1 MGNRKTSDLISVQRE
16 NASSSSEKDEQTT
29 MRFPLDTL
37 AVEAVEQSLRA
48 GAERSGVQGRILDRL
63 LMAASEVVE
72 ALFTLA
78 GALHIRGD
86 LVVQVQPYSQWIT
99 VDLTFP
105 RTLPLDPRFDQDDA
119 ALTEFPG
126 MRVHPDIFWR
136 RMILEWVDKAS
147 WQTRGSQV
155 TVSLTQYARRVESP
169 GELYFLG
176 LTPKLATGV
185 EIRTAGEMALAL
197 CTGRQSAYRLTP
209 EARFVLEAADGRTE
223 VRAIYRAFIKQFG
236 LVHPQFVGQ
245 IVEDLLAKELL
256 VSGEALW
263 QGKPVPKF
271 GAILSNLL
279 RLQLSLP
286 NPDGLFVAI
295 QRSVGW
301 LWSAPAL
308 LLWLAFIGTTLI
320 VIGFRLPPGFS
331 FPFRF
336 SGGSSLDFLLMYLA
350 GFFFSVLVHEF
361 SHGVVLKRLGGK
373 IRAFGVMFYFGIIC
387 AFVDTTEAWM
397 FPSRWKRVAISLAGP
412 LSTLVLAC
420 LFNWGQELCL
430 RTGATTG
437 ALIFNSLTLASLTNA
452 LLNLIPFL
460 ELDGYYILVDLTDQ
474 PNLQNRSFAF
484 LGAALARLLRQKAL
498 PPLPG
503 RTRWLYLAYS
513 LATIAI
519 FFWLFF
525 WPLFLTL
532 LDATRGIFNPLGIF
546 LGVMMLL
553 VLLQLG
559 IHGGL
564 NWYRRNV
571 LVHLD
576 LKIRTS
582 S

>member
-1 MGNRKTSDLISVQRE
+1 MENHKTNDVISVWPE
-16 NASSSSEKDEQTT
+16 NRSSSSETDEQTT

-37 AVEAVEQSLRA
+37 AVEAVEQSLRTW
-48 GAERSGVQGRILDRL
+48 AERSGVQGRILDRL

-78 GALHIRGD
+78 NALHVRGD
-86 LVVQVQPYSQWIT
+86 LLVRVQPYSQWIT

-176 LTPKLATGV
+176 LTPRLANGV
-185 EIRTAGEMALAL
+185 EIRTVGEMALAL
-197 CTGRQSAYRLTP
+197 CSGSQSAFRLTP

-223 VRAIYRAFIKQFG
+223 VRAIYRAYIKQFG
-236 LVHPQFVGQ
+236 LVHPQFIGG
-245 IVEDLLAKELL
+245 IVEDLLAKDLL

-263 QGKPVPKF
+263 RSKPVSRIRS
-271 GAILSNLL
+271 ILSNLL
-279 RLQLSLP
+279 RLQFSLP
-286 NPDGLFVAI
+286 NPDGLFTAI

-301 LWSAPAL
+301 LWGLPAL
-308 LLWLAFIGTTLI
+308 LVWLAFIGTTFG

-336 SGGSSLDFLLMYLA
+336 SSGSGLDFLLIYLA

-361 SHGVVLKRLGGK
+361 SHGVVLKRLGGR

-397 FPSRWKRVAISLAGP
+397 IANRWKRVAISLAGP

-420 LFNWGQELCL
+420 MFNWGQELCL
-430 RTGATTG
+430 RIGATAG

-484 LGAALARLLRQKAL
+484 LGAVLARLLRQKAL
-498 PPLPG
+498 PSLPG
-503 RTRWLYLAYS
+503 KTRWLYLAYALS
-513 LATIAI
+513 TIVV

-532 LDATRGIFNPLGIF
+532 LDATRGIFNPMGIF

-576 LKIRTS
+576 LKVRTPG
-582 S
+582 

>member
-1 MGNRKTSDLISVQRE
+1 LISVGRD
-16 NASSSSEKDEQTT
+16 SGSGSSETNEQTT
-29 MRFPLDTL
+29 LRFPLDTL
-37 AVEAVEQSLRA
+37 AVEAVEQSLR
-48 GAERSGVQGRILDRL
+48 GWAERSGVQGRILDRL

-72 ALFTLA
+72 AIFTLA
-78 GALHIRGD
+78 AALRVRGD
-86 LVVQVQPYSQWIT
+86 LLIRVQPYSQWIT

-105 RTLPLDPRFDQDDA
+105 RTVPLDPRFDQDDTS
-119 ALTEFPG
+119 LTEFPG

-147 WQTRGSQV
+147 WQTRGGQV

-176 LTPKLATGV
+176 LTPKLAAGV

-197 CTGRQSAYRLTP
+197 CSGRQSAYRLTP
-209 EARFVLEAADGRTE
+209 EARFVLEVADGRTE

-236 LVHPQFVGQ
+236 LVHPQLVGA
-245 IVEDLLAKELL
+245 IVEDLLEKELL

-263 QGKPVPKF
+263 RNKPVSRF
-271 GAILSNLL
+271 RAILSNLL
-279 RLQLSLP
+279 RLQFSLP
-286 NPDGLFVAI
+286 NPDGLFTAI

-308 LLWLAFIGTTLI
+308 LIWLAFIGTTLA

-336 SGGSSLDFLLMYLA
+336 SGGSSLDFLLLYLA

-361 SHGVVLKRLGGK
+361 SHGIVLKRLGGK

-397 FPSRWKRVAISLAGP
+397 FPNRWKRVAISLAGP

-420 LFNWGQELCL
+420 LFNWGQELCV
-430 RTGATTG
+430 RAGATTG

-484 LGAALARLLRQKAL
+484 LGSVLARLLRRKAL
-498 PPLPG
+498 PPLPNK
-503 RTRWLYLAYS
+503 TRWLYLVYS

-532 LDATRGIFNPLGIF
+532 LDAARGIFNPLGIF

-559 IHGGL
+559 IQGGL

-576 LKIRTS
+576 LKARTS
-582 S
+582 G